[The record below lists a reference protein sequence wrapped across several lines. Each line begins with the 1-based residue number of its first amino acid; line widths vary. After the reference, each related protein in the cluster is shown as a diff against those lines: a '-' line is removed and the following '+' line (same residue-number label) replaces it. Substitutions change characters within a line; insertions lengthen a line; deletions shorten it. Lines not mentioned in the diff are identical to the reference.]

1 VAGALPGSTFNEL
14 RISIWDSRNMKVG
27 GRRNFGYGKRLWWAG
42 KNALQDR
49 YGDGCYG
56 SRAAHEA
63 RWRQFAEYAKSQGVN
78 DARDVTQELVE
89 AYGGS
94 LRDKVALGGL
104 AVRYAQNLL
113 STVNVVLETM
123 RSDRCVRV
131 APASIVGN
139 RKNVRSEAPAG
150 LDRAVV
156 DGVLRHLDE
165 QGECRAALVAGLAR
179 DIGLRFREAS
189 LLDCR
194 RALREAME
202 RSAVNITAGTKGG
215 RGKKVDRWV
224 PVSGRA
230 LETLRQAT
238 NVQRAGPNLV
248 PPDQTYRRWRD
259 HAYHVWQ
266 RVASEHELRGFHDL
280 RAAYACER
288 YREITG
294 SAAPVVG
301 GRRDASK
308 ADDAGARQ
316 TIAQELGHGRPDV
329 VAAYVGSA
337 R

>member
-1 VAGALPGSTFNEL
+1 
-14 RISIWDSRNMKVG
+14 MKIG

-42 KNALQDR
+42 TNALRDR

-94 LRDKVALGGL
+94 LRDKVVLGGL

-131 APASIVGN
+131 APATLVGN

-150 LDRAVV
+150 LDRSVV
-156 DGVLRHLDE
+156 DRATGQLDG
-165 QGECRAALVAGLAR
+165 QGEYRTALVAAIAR
-179 DIGLRFREAS
+179 DLGLRFREAS
-189 LLDCR
+189 LLDGR
-194 RALREAME
+194 QALREATE
-202 RSAVNITAGTKGG
+202 RDAINITAGTKGG

-224 PVSGRA
+224 PVSDRA
-230 LETLRQAT
+230 RKTLKQAAGI
-238 NVQRAGPNLV
+238 QGAGPNLI
-248 PPDQTYRRWRD
+248 PPDQTYRQWRD

-266 RVASEHELRGFHDL
+266 RVAALDSLRGFHDL

-294 SAAPVVG
+294 CAAPVVTG
-301 GRRDASK
+301 HRGASK
-308 ADDAGARQ
+308 EDDTSARQ
-316 TIAQELGHGRPDV
+316 TIAQELGHGRADV